1 LDLSSGGVQGDQV
14 APGEEI
20 ARRRGREVHSSIEGE
35 IDMNKQEFCIERR
48 KAEFPAFVRVL
59 KALPQDRLDYRP
71 DPKAR
76 TAAELAW
83 VMAAEEAALLSL
95 LEKGTVEWKE
105 EKAPTTVDEIVTAYE
120 RNAEAVT
127 ERLEKLDEA
136 GWQKKGKFL
145 LGDEAAW
152 ETTIDGFVWGFL
164 FDGVHHRGQLSTYLR
179 PMGGKVPSIY
189 GPSADDSGQP

>member
-1 LDLSSGGVQGDQV
+1 
-14 APGEEI
+14 
-20 ARRRGREVHSSIEGE
+20 
-35 IDMNKQEFCIERR
+35 MNKGEFCVARR

-59 KALPQDRLDYRP
+59 KALRESRLDYRP

-83 VMAAEEAALLSL
+83 VMATEEAALLSL
-95 LEKGTVEWKE
+95 LDTGTVQWSEQKPPSSV
-105 EKAPTTVDEIVTAYE
+105 AEIVAAYE
-120 RNAEAVT
+120 RNAKAVT

-136 GWQKKGKFL
+136 GWEKKGKFL
-145 LGDEAAW
+145 MGEATAW

-164 FDGVHHRGQLSTYLR
+164 FDAIHHRGQLSTYLR

-189 GPSADDSGQP
+189 GPSADDSGGT